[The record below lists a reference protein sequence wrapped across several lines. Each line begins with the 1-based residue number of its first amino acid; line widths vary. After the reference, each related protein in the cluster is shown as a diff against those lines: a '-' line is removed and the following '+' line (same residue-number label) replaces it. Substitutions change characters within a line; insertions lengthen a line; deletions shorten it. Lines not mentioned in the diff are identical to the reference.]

1 LPRNLP
7 KEVFV
12 CAKKTNVLI
21 RTDVYEMV
29 MKAVGVQHVAEFLE
43 DLALDAVPV
52 TSPCKERWPADNE
65 LALAY
70 RDMAADEEREKD
82 ACEWSEA
89 FVGDVALDVNHEAR

>member
-1 LPRNLP
+1 
-7 KEVFV
+7 
-12 CAKKTNVLI
+12 
-21 RTDVYEMV
+21 MV

-52 TSPCKERWPADNE
+52 TPPSKDRWPTDNE

-82 ACEWSEA
+82 ARAWSEA
-89 FVGDVALDVNHEAR
+89 FVGDVALDDNHETR